1 LLLLFILFSCVF
13 LHVRAD
19 AAENAYAKTMKIQL
33 KNGETR
39 DVNTVWI
46 DMKDPYIR
54 VEGALAKNKV
64 GEIDTFEN
72 IYNGFKNEDTEV
84 IAAING
90 PFYNAYIVNSRFD
103 SNIQIKGKF
112 VFTQNKVRPS
122 IGFTADNRIK
132 TDVFFPTV
140 SGSLNDLSG
149 LWTVWGINKIYYH
162 NKASKESNILYTPE
176 FGNSIDAGEKTAVI
190 VRNNKVV
197 AIQNGVSPIY
207 NDGFTLVFYDET
219 YSSLFKIG
227 DKVDYDITYNKVVT
241 REGDF
246 TGESLEEAIQSLPW
260 GNNEETDWSDVRT
273 TIGAGPILLK
283 NGEKQK
289 LNIIDLIDRDQR
301 SFIGETEDRFLVMG
315 TVDDVILDELADIL
329 KNMGLMNAINLDGGA
344 TSALMFDGKVITSP
358 ESDLCSALVI
368 TRKKEKTIRIQLN
381 GKEMFFDTDPYFY
394 NQRTMVPLR
403 GILEA
408 VGATVEWDPSTGT
421 IMALKG
427 DIKVEMWNDS
437 KIIRVNG
444 KEQEM
449 DVPVQVRYNR
459 THVPVRFITEVFGA
473 EVNFNPENNMVTI
486 IIENY
491 CPTDI

>member
-1 LLLLFILFSCVF
+1 
-13 LHVRAD
+13 
-19 AAENAYAKTMKIQL
+19 
-33 KNGETR
+33 
-39 DVNTVWI
+39 
-46 DMKDPYIR
+46 
-54 VEGALAKNKV
+54 
-64 GEIDTFEN
+64 
-72 IYNGFKNEDTEV
+72 
-84 IAAING
+84 
-90 PFYNAYIVNSRFD
+90 
-103 SNIQIKGKF
+103 
-112 VFTQNKVRPS
+112 
-122 IGFTADNRIK
+122 
-132 TDVFFPTV
+132 
-140 SGSLNDLSG
+140 
-149 LWTVWGINKIYYH
+149 
-162 NKASKESNILYTPE
+162 
-176 FGNSIDAGEKTAVI
+176 
-190 VRNNKVV
+190 
-197 AIQNGVSPIY
+197 
-207 NDGFTLVFYDET
+207 
-219 YSSLFKIG
+219 
-227 DKVDYDITYNKVVT
+227 
-241 REGDF
+241 
-246 TGESLEEAIQSLPW
+246 
-260 GNNEETDWSDVRT
+260 
-273 TIGAGPILLK
+273 
-283 NGEKQK
+283 
-289 LNIIDLIDRDQR
+289 
-301 SFIGETEDRFLVMG
+301 MG
-315 TVDDVILDELADIL
+315 TVDDVTLDELADIL